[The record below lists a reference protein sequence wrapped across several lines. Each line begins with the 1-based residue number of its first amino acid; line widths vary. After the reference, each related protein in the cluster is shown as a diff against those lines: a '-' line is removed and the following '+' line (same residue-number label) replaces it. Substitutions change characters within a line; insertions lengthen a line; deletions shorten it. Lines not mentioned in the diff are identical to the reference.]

1 MSRRKKEAL
10 PKGPVKRQRTNL
22 RSQSVSEPPLPKNE
36 SVAFKDAWA
45 VLYRAGWTSKRANG
59 RSLDLRYRYVRPGGD
74 PNGKE
79 GDDFLLGEQAV
90 TNYYRRMYC
99 VENSDNVVGNDCGG
113 GDERADEF
121 RPEQL
126 DGPNEDADRNAWRSV
141 VSAANAICSSGGHE
155 LPVPETN
162 AVCCLQGGV
171 L

>member
-10 PKGPVKRQRTNL
+10 PEGPVKRQRTNL

-90 TNYYRRMYC
+90 TNYYRRILMDQTRMQI
-99 VENSDNVVGNDCGG
+99 EML
-113 GDERADEF
+113 GD
-121 RPEQL
+121 L
-126 DGPNEDADRNAWRSV
+126 
-141 VSAANAICSSGGHE
+141 
-155 LPVPETN
+155 L
-162 AVCCLQGGV
+162 
-171 L
+171 